1 MKGVLSALSIL
12 VWALALSGCSS
23 SCPPCGGEGGLA
35 AVVGGEGITIE
46 ELDGAARDRLARI
59 DTEIY
64 QAKRQVL
71 DALIEEKL
79 IASAAKKK
87 GMGVDEYMTQEIDSA
102 VPVPT
107 EDEARALYDARKGAT
122 TQSYE
127 EVRDDLLDYLSQ
139 NRKAQARAELLAKLR
154 EGAVIEIKLSPPRM
168 DIDIGDVPTVGDDG
182 AKVTVVE
189 FSDYQCPFCKRVRP
203 TVWRI
208 VDEYKDDLRY
218 AFMDFPLSF
227 HRDAKK
233 AHEAA
238 RCAGEQ
244 GKYYEYNR
252 KVFENQVRMKV
263 DDLRKYAKQLNLDM
277 ERFNQCLDSGK
288 HAATVEKMIEK
299 GTKAGVA
306 GTPAFFINGIMLSG
320 ARPYE
325 SFKEI
330 IDTEIKR

>member
-1 MKGVLSALSIL
+1 MKGVLSAISIL
-12 VWALALSGCSS
+12 AWVLSLSACGSN
-23 SCPPCGGEGGLA
+23 CPPCGGEGGVA
-35 AVVGGEGITIE
+35 AVVGGERITIE
-46 ELDGAARDRLARI
+46 ELNDAARDRLARI

-71 DALIEEKL
+71 DTLIEERL

-87 GMGVDEYMTQEIDSA
+87 GIGVDEFMRQEVDAA

-107 EDEARALYDARKGAT
+107 EDEVRALYDARKGAT

-139 NRKAQARAELLAKLR
+139 NRKAQAQAELLASLR
-154 EGAVIEIKLSPPRM
+154 EGADIEIKLSPPRVDM
-168 DIDIGDVPTVGDDG
+168 EIGDVPIIGEEG

-218 AFMDFPLSF
+218 AFMDYPLSF

-252 KVFENQVRMKV
+252 KVFENQVKMKV

-277 ERFNQCLDSGK
+277 EKFNRCLDSGK

-330 IDTEIKR
+330 IDMEMKR